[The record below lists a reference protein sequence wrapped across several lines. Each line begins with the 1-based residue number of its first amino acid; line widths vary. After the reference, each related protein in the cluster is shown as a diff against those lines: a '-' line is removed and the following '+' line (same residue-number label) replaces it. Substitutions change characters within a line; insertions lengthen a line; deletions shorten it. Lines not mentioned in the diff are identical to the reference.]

1 MILQRSSFFLY
12 PPAHL
17 PPWRAWS
24 RPVTFQCRLLRL
36 YPAYGVS
43 SCAHLSARPL
53 GWLPAYILTD
63 LSVSGSD
70 RLVFKGPD
78 QSSTAC
84 PGWCE
89 NPPETMN
96 YRLLAR
102 MAPARKTGDGQSG
115 SRIEACRDARPHHP
129 PTPTYLPWA
138 LSRQQDCPCISY
150 NFLKLTETN
159 SDTQSMLKPIFHQK
173 MRTQRE

>member
-115 SRIEACRDARPHHP
+115 SRIEACEEVNSILIHIYLLVSIKVPSFTLFSIVYPPPPPHP
-129 PTPTYLPWA
+129 SVP
-138 LSRQQDCPCISY
+138 ISTTSH
-150 NFLKLTETN
+150 LT
-159 SDTQSMLKPIFHQK
+159 
-173 MRTQRE
+173 